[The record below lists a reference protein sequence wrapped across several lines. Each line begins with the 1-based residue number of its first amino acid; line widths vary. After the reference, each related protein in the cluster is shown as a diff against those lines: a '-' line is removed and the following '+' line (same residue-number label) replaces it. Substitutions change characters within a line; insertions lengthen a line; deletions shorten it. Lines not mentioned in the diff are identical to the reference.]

1 MQNSHLKMIQKLKAN
16 LPFYAENC
24 LSIKTKS
31 GEIIPFVFNRAQLYI
46 HKRLEEQKRLTGK
59 VRALVVKGRQQGAST
74 YISGRYFH
82 QTSLTPG
89 LDAFIMAHI
98 SDSTRHLFE
107 MAKRYY
113 ENAPP
118 AIVPKIDTLN
128 ERRLVF
134 AGIRSGY
141 SVGTAGSA
149 QIGRGLTIQRFHGS
163 EVAFFEN
170 TDEITTGILQAI
182 PDVAGTEIILESTAN
197 GVGNMFHA
205 MAMAG
210 LGDNPE
216 SDFITIFVPW
226 FWQDEYTKIPH
237 MDFEMSEEEEKIA
250 NLYSLNEG
258 QIYWRRRK
266 IMDTFR
272 GDVWKFRQEYP
283 CSVQE
288 AFVVSGV
295 TLLSAEQVATAR
307 ACKARDASSPI
318 VIGCDPARN
327 KDRTVI
333 VIRRGREVIRW
344 IKYDT
349 MDEMSL
355 AGILASL
362 IDKYQVMKCFID
374 TGYGYGTIDRLRE
387 LGFGQYV
394 TGVHF
399 GSKSLQPDIY
409 SNKRAEM
416 GDSVREWFA
425 EGGVKI
431 PDDDEFH
438 MDMLAMPPLSPK
450 GSRGVLAFPPKEKII
465 ETFGRSP
472 DVFDALMLTFAF
484 PVASQA
490 VQNHVKRAKLD
501 PRRPSSP
508 LSTIRDFNRTG
519 TKEIKKF
526 STKVDFR

>member
-1 MQNSHLKMIQKLKAN
+1 MT
-16 LPFYAENC
+16 AE
-24 LSIKTKS
+24 
-31 GEIIPFVFNRAQLYI
+31 
-46 HKRLEEQKRLTGK
+46 EET
-59 VRALVVKGRQQGAST
+59 
-74 YISGRYFH
+74 
-82 QTSLTPG
+82 
-89 LDAFIMAHI
+89 
-98 SDSTRHLFE
+98 
-107 MAKRYY
+107 
-113 ENAPP
+113 
-118 AIVPKIDTLN
+118 
-128 ERRLVF
+128 
-134 AGIRSGY
+134 
-141 SVGTAGSA
+141 
-149 QIGRGLTIQRFHGS
+149 
-163 EVAFFEN
+163 
-170 TDEITTGILQAI
+170 
-182 PDVAGTEIILESTAN
+182 
-197 GVGNMFHA
+197 
-205 MAMAG
+205 
-210 LGDNPE
+210 
-216 SDFITIFVPW
+216 
-226 FWQDEYTKIPH
+226 
-237 MDFEMSEEEEKIA
+237 MSE
-250 NLYSLNEG
+250 LYSLNEG
-258 QIYWRRRK
+258 QLYWRRRK

-333 VIRRGREVIRW
+333 VIRRGREIVKW
-344 IKYDT
+344 LKYDT
-349 MDEMSL
+349 MDEMTL
-355 AGILASL
+355 AGILGPL
-362 IDKYQVMKCFID
+362 IERYQAMKCFID

-399 GSKSLQPDIY
+399 GSKSLQPDVY

-484 PVASQA
+484 PVASQV
-490 VQNHVKRAKLD
+490 VQNQIKRVKLD
-501 PRRPSSP
+501 QRRSSSP
-508 LSTIRDFNRTG
+508 LSTVRDFNRTG
-519 TKEIKKF
+519 GQKIKKF